1 MNVLATEKVVV
12 GRDCACNTPECIA
25 LPSVSA
31 DISALYQALFDC
43 SSTALRLLFDCS
55 PTALQLLF
63 PRHLLFVRTSTALTA
78 LRLLFDCYLT
88 ASPTQVARPLNVP
101 MFRFIQSV
109 IQEGRWRNQ

>member
-43 SSTALRLLFDCS
+43 SSTALRLLSDCSSTALPTPSALRSHINCFDCS
-55 PTALQLLF
+55 
-63 PRHLLFVRTSTALTA
+63 STA
-78 LRLLFDCYLT
+78 
-88 ASPTQVARPLNVP
+88 
-101 MFRFIQSV
+101 I
-109 IQEGRWRNQ
+109 